1 MNILVGNGS
10 DDACLDGFGHCTN
23 IFSSIMDV
31 VGDKNV
37 RMQNFFHFFQRDNG
51 TTTSIFI
58 SNHQMNFVIFYLQYY
73 DIRKI
78 CQGSL
83 CYDFSGMETYLNDD
97 QVKQALGVPT
107 SIDFVSC
114 SSTVYQAMEADWMKN
129 LEVGI
134 PQLLEDGI
142 NLLIYAGEYDLICNW
157 LGKLHSPVTQIEFI

>member
-1 MNILVGNGS
+1 MVLYNYKHVLFLTITWICDLN
-10 DDACLDGFGHCTN
+10 
-23 IFSSIMDV
+23 
-31 VGDKNV
+31 
-37 RMQNFFHFFQRDNG
+37 
-51 TTTSIFI
+51 
-58 SNHQMNFVIFYLQYY
+58 LQYY

-78 CQGSL
+78 CEGNL

-97 QVKQALGVPT
+97 QVKQALGVPN

-114 SSTVYQAMEADWMKN
+114 SSTVYQAMETDWMKN

-134 PQLLEDGI
+134 PSLLEDGV